1 MQFLSCCFFYN
12 SHYDKN
18 TPKTKQIISRPYL
31 PVITSREELERG
43 EAMHF
48 DIFNLID
55 CGVHLGHNNVC
66 VVFEFLTQL
75 IPDGGKLFTVTTPWS
90 IWIKENQTEHK
101 IIGSHK
107 RKIYTLQV

>member
-1 MQFLSCCFFYN
+1 MLKIHLKQ
-12 SHYDKN
+12 
-18 TPKTKQIISRPYL
+18 KQIISRPYL

-48 DIFNLID
+48 DSFNLID

-75 IPDGGKLFTVTTPWS
+75 IPDGGQLFTVTTPWG
-90 IWIKENQTEHK
+90 IWIKEKPNRIQNNWFLLKANLH
-101 IIGSHK
+101 
-107 RKIYTLQV
+107 TL